1 MNLTDFFLTIS
12 IATAVG
18 FVLGFFT
25 NSMVSQVRRHW
36 LNRHLSY
43 FKKYNNK
50 DDVL

>member
-1 MNLTDFFLTIS
+1 MNLTDFMLTIS
-12 IATAVG
+12 VATTVG

-43 FKKYNNK
+43 FKKYKNK
-50 DDVL
+50 DDAL